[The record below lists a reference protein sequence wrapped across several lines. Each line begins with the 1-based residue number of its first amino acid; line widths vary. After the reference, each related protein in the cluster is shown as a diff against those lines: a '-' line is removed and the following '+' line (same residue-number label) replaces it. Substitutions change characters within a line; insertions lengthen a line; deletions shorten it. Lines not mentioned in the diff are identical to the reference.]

1 MNQAKQI
8 VKEMYNDG
16 LENHLRLI
24 ADELTID
31 EGRGRFSP
39 CIEEAQTSETNSD
52 EAALVVPESIDK
64 KVYIGDREGLTVS
77 PVPNQLEPTYA
88 SISNRSQTGPSVQPH
103 HAVINLHHHDRTQ
116 KNEAVQ
122 HQRHGTTHR
131 PTTPHT
137 IHVINPFREI

>member
-77 PVPNQLEPTYA
+77 PVPNQLEPT
-88 SISNRSQTGPSVQPH
+88 H